1 MKFRAA
7 EMINSFQASFQH
19 VTPAL
24 SLRGIPERNALVSMA
39 ESHGLA
45 RQNYGGLARG
55 APHPVRAFQPGTV
68 NGEPVNPGL
77 IFIDRNSRRG
87 E

>member
-1 MKFRAA
+1 
-7 EMINSFQASFQH
+7 MIKSFQASFQH
-19 VTPAL
+19 VP
-24 SLRGIPERNALVSMA
+24 RRFRVIPERNALVSMG

-68 NGEPVNPGL
+68 NGAPLNPGL

>member
-1 MKFRAA
+1 
-7 EMINSFQASFQH
+7 MINSFQASFQH

-24 SLRGIPERNALVSMA
+24 PLGHELEAEWCFRVIPERNALVSMA

-45 RQNYGGLARG
+45 RG
-55 APHPVRAFQPGTV
+55 APQPVRAFQPGTV
-68 NGEPVNPGL
+68 NGAPLNPGL

>member
-1 MKFRAA
+1 
-7 EMINSFQASFQH
+7 
-19 VTPAL
+19 
-24 SLRGIPERNALVSMA
+24 MA
-39 ESHGLA
+39 ESQGLA

-55 APHPVRAFQPGTV
+55 DPQPVRAFQPGTV